1 MRRGREGQGGG
12 GGGGGGVRES
22 RRRREQDREREAFPD
37 PVHNCYSLLIEFD
50 ALAALRHAEILLL
63 CVGSP

>member
-1 MRRGREGQGGG
+1 MRRGREGGGG
-12 GGGGGGVRES
+12 GGLRER

-37 PVHNCYSLLIEFD
+37 PVHNCYSLLFEFD
-50 ALAALRHAEILLL
+50 ALAALRHAEILL